1 MEKLTSRGGKKTPL
15 KAKALE
21 ARTFELALALN

>member
-1 MEKLTSRGGKKTPL
+1 MEKLTSPWRGKKPL